1 MKPIMWA
8 VLRIVVLAITLT
20 VLVALSAP
28 LSSPPD
34 FMRRL
39 TPEQAAQGA
48 AALPISCLIVVLVLA
63 YLARRSRWYGWRL
76 AGALAALYYGLYTLL
91 GQIELLVFPAVASQL
106 PEGMVKGQL
115 LGGLVAAVP
124 ISLLTVWILGKTRVD
139 PAGQPNKVRA
149 APVSEWA
156 WKFAAGA
163 ILYVIIYFTFG
174 YWVAWRTPGLAEFYG
189 GIDAGFIAQ
198 VASQLRDVPWLFALQ
213 FFRGLIW
220 TSLGYL
226 IIRMHRGRAWE
237 MIVATGLTF
246 TVMMNVSLLF
256 PNILMPPFVARAHAI
271 ELVSSDLLYGML
283 LAALLLWRPARTKQ
297 PAADAGPG
305 YAH

>member
-1 MKPIMWA
+1 MKAA
-8 VLRIVVLAITLT
+8 VLIILRIIVLAIALT

-39 TPEQAAQGA
+39 TPEQTAQGA
-48 AALPISCLIVVLVLA
+48 LALPISSLIVVVVLSYLVS
-63 YLARRSRWYGWRL
+63 RSRWHGWRL
-76 AGALAALYYGLYTLL
+76 AGALAALYYGLYTFL

-115 LGGLVAAVP
+115 LGGLIAAVP
-124 ISLLTVWILGKTRVD
+124 ISLLTVWLLGKARVD
-139 PAGQPNKVRA
+139 PAVSAEKAGA
-149 APVSEWA
+149 TPVSEWA

-163 ILYVIIYFTFG
+163 ILYVIVYFTFG
-174 YWVAWRTPGLAEFYG
+174 YWVAWRTPGLPEFYG
-189 GIDAGFIAQ
+189 GTDAGFLAQ
-198 VASQLRDVPWLFALQ
+198 VARQLRDVPWLFVLQ

-226 IIRMHRGRAWE
+226 VVRMHRGRAWE
-237 MIVATGLTF
+237 VIVATGLTF
-246 TVMMNVSLLF
+246 TVLMNVSLLF
-256 PNILMPPFVARAHAI
+256 PNFLMPPFVARAHAI
-271 ELVSSDLLYGML
+271 ELVSSDLIYGML
-283 LAALLLWRPARTKQ
+283 QAALLLWKPVRTKQ